1 MLSPLGMMAIG
12 TLIHQILLV
21 YIIREKDTTNL
32 ILFAFLFISFHFQE
46 RYKRGVSNR
55 PNPVTPTIATAFTS
69 NQKTD
74 ILKAHQAATVFM
86 WATLQKL
93 VIPNLNFLCVVK
105 IQIV

>member
-12 TLIHQILLV
+12 TLIYQILLV
-21 YIIREKDTTNL
+21 YIIREKDIT
-32 ILFAFLFISFHFQE
+32 LFFLPFFSFHFQE